1 MNDGS
6 MILANAPDNQ
16 TGDASSPLR
25 ALPPPAGA
33 PIWYPKLWD
42 LHVWTNPSGG
52 APILSIF
59 EPSKE
64 TIPDDPTDPPRL
76 VNSIA
81 RRLRLPNGVFFEP
94 STSE

>member
-1 MNDGS
+1 MNDGN

-16 TGDASSPLR
+16 TGDAGSPLP

-33 PIWYPKLWD
+33 AIWYPRLWD

-64 TIPDDPTDPPRL
+64 TTPDDPTDPPRL

-81 RRLRLPNGVFFEP
+81 RRLRSPNGVFFEP